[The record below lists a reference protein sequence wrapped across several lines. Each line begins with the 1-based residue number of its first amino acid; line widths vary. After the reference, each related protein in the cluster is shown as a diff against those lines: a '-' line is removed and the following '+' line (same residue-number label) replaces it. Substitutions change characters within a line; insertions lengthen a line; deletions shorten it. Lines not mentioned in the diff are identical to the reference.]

1 MPPTKAVRPAPH
13 RAVFRA
19 PSVARALSLSRAQVA
34 ANITRLVALLD
45 PKGAVARANPRAIG
59 PNASA
64 AVSIELERALPLEVF
79 GDCAALG
86 RFALRAR
93 GVTVAVGMVTEIAQA
108 DEPAS

>member
-1 MPPTKAVRPAPH
+1 M
-13 RAVFRA
+13 
-19 PSVARALSLSRAQVA
+19 
-34 ANITRLVALLD
+34 
-45 PKGAVARANPRAIG
+45 
-59 PNASA
+59 
-64 AVSIELERALPLEVF
+64 SIELERALPLEVF